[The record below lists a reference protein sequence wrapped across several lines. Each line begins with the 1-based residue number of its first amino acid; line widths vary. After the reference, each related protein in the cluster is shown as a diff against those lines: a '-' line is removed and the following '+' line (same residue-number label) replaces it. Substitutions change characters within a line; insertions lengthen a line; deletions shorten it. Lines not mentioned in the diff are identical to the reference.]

1 MTLHPPRPIKKRPP
15 RKTRASVKAAAAL
28 PKKKASRNRTPFVIA
43 AVALVAVIIAGTV
56 YYLAAVMPYQ
66 RVFLT
71 VGKENVNMGYF
82 LKRVVASSSGDPS
95 STVQQLAAE
104 LIIDQDAAQYGLAPV
119 TAADIDTYM
128 RNAAKG
134 TNDTISD
141 TDFATW
147 LKDQLASTGLTEKEY
162 REVMGRAVQAQRLAG
177 IIGQGVQSTVPQVHL
192 WAIVTST
199 KDAATAAKARIDGGE
214 AFADVA
220 KAVSTSP
227 TAKTDGGDL
236 GWMPPELA
244 GSQLSST
251 VDSLD
256 ISKCSD
262 PVPYTSTDSYG
273 NPTTSYFLLMV
284 TEKSAAMKVTDNQLT
299 MLKNYAMDDWLTSQ
313 ESTTQVTIHG
323 LNGSKTLDNQTL
335 AWINYK
341 VQQLV
346 KKRPSTTS
354 TAATT
359 TTTASTSAPTT
370 APTTTP
376 TTSTTTTPT
385 TAP

>member
-1 MTLHPPRPIKKRPP
+1 VLFR
-15 RKTRASVKAAAAL
+15 S
-28 PKKKASRNRTPFVIA
+28 
-43 AVALVAVIIAGTV
+43 
-56 YYLAAVMPYQ
+56 
-66 RVFLT
+66 
-71 VGKENVNMGYF
+71 
-82 LKRVVASSSGDPS
+82 
-95 STVQQLAAE
+95 
-104 LIIDQDAAQYGLAPV
+104 
-119 TAADIDTYM
+119 
-128 RNAAKG
+128 
-134 TNDTISD
+134 
-141 TDFATW
+141 
-147 LKDQLASTGLTEKEY
+147 
-162 REVMGRAVQAQRLAG
+162 
-177 IIGQGVQSTVPQVHL
+177 
-192 WAIVTST
+192 
-199 KDAATAAKARIDGGE
+199 
-214 AFADVA
+214 
-220 KAVSTSP
+220 AVSTSP

-359 TTTASTSAPTT
+359 TTTPSTSAPTT
-370 APTTTP
+370 ATTTTP